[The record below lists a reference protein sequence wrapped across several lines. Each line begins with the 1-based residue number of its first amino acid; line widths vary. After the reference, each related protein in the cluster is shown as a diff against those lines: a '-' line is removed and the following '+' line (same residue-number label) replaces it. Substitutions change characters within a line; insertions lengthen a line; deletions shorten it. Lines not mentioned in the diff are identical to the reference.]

1 MRGTLRLT
9 DNPVFQ
15 LPMPARFLLIDH
27 NDYTASVLAGDLA
40 LRGYADVVRISGGER
55 LPGDLERNPP
65 DVVIFN
71 HHAEQPGQLEA
82 CRILRRRAASAAIVA
97 IVSPGPVLKSVREWA
112 RQSGCIDTIL
122 EKPLSGERFFPVI
135 DHLVKS
141 RERMRRLERRSNSL
155 ERLVTEPALSTLEC
169 SSASGAQLFEAA
181 VLFTDIRGSSHLIR
195 TKPVQNFFQDLND
208 VLSLQSAEIV
218 RHEGSV
224 IKYTGDG
231 LLAVYRGMGRAYL
244 ALRCAISMAERVG
257 DYPLPFGI
265 GVAEGLVMGGLIGD
279 SRSSGQ
285 RQQYDVIGATVHLAS
300 RLCAMAASGEVIAPK
315 SMNAVS
321 RMRDPEPR
329 SIGGVELRGFSG
341 KIECVS
347 FFVPPGG
354 GATENKR

>member
-1 MRGTLRLT
+1 MS
-9 DNPVFQ
+9 
-15 LPMPARFLLIDH
+15 ARFLLIDP

-40 LRGYADVVRISGGER
+40 LRGYADVVRISGGEQ
-55 LPGDLERNPP
+55 LPGDLEQNPP

-82 CRILRRRAASAAIVA
+82 CRILRQRAAAAAIVV

-122 EKPLSGERFFPVI
+122 EKPLSGERFFPVV
-135 DHLVKS
+135 DHLVRS
-141 RERMRRLERRSNSL
+141 RERVRRLERRSSSL
-155 ERLVTEPALSTLEC
+155 ERLVTAPALSTLDD
-169 SSASGAQLFEAA
+169 STASGAQLFDAA
-181 VLFTDIRGSSHLIR
+181 VLFTDIRGSSRLIR
-195 TKPVQNFFQDLND
+195 EQPVQHFFQDLND

-231 LLAVYRGMGRAYL
+231 LLAVFRGMGRAYL
-244 ALRCAISMAERVG
+244 ALRCAISMAGRV
-257 DYPLPFGI
+257 DRYPLPFGI
-265 GVAEGLVMGGLIGD
+265 GVAEGLVIGGLIGD

-321 RMRDPEPR
+321 RMREPAPR
-329 SIGGVELRGFSG
+329 SIGGIKLRGFSG
-341 KIECVS
+341 EVECVS
-347 FFVPPGG
+347 FFTPPPGG
-354 GATENKR
+354 AKENQR